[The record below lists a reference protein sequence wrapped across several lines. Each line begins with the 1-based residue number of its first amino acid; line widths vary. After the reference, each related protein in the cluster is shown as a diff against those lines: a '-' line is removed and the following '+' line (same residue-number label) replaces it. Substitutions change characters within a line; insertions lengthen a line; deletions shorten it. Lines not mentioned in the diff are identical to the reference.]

1 MPVLAQSWS
10 AELAQEC
17 EDQGWVVNGHL
28 GQLHV
33 ALKRSLELII
43 QELKKQLRH
52 WQEIT
57 APQSTQQQVQL
68 DQRNHGSPRVKR
80 PAEEDLHRQYE
91 PMS

>member
-1 MPVLAQSWS
+1 MPES
-10 AELAQEC
+10 ERITTF
-17 EDQGWVVNGHL
+17 DWVML
-28 GQLHV
+28 TCYP
-33 ALKRSLELII
+33 A
-43 QELKKQLRH
+43 ELKKQLRH